1 MSAGH
6 VTLSLP
12 PFLFLSSLFSLLSA
26 LDLRVADTIHHY
38 GGAATLAKVFRGINS
53 LVDVGGG
60 LGVAAQVVSQAFPE
74 STPSPPPPHVSLP
87 GVLSAAA
94 FLSALPEGRQ
104 LHGLAAKLG
113 LAPVHT
119 VVANSLLHLYSS
131 CGLPGAA
138 LDLFRRIP
146 ERSLVSWNTAVDA
159 LVGNG
164 DHLAAL
170 DLFRE
175 MQRDTELA
183 PDAYTVQSVLGAC
196 G

>member
-1 MSAGH
+1 MGDSREEKQNSNKQTNKR
-6 VTLSLP
+6 VT
-12 PFLFLSSLFSLLSA
+12 
-26 LDLRVADTIHHY
+26 RRI
-38 GGAATLAKVFRGINS
+38 
-53 LVDVGGG
+53 
-60 LGVAAQVVSQAFPE
+60 E
-74 STPSPPPPHVSLP
+74 
-87 GVLSAAA
+87 
-94 FLSALPEGRQ
+94 
-104 LHGLAAKLG
+104 LG
-113 LAPVHT
+113 LAPAHT

-146 ERSLVSWNTAVDA
+146 DRSLVSWNTAVDA

-183 PDAYTVQSVLGAC
+183 PDAYTELGGLNSFTA
-196 G
+196 